1 MSAASHPLIHRTDVG
16 YYIYWHHAQRRHQN
30 RTLGIRG
37 CDRTAVVLLAAIFQP
52 LSSRGSTTLVAR
64 LLPVYAR
71 WQPMDIFSCFLFQQ
85 PHDQTQLTIIKVS
98 LSILCQSASSERSSI
113 THNRLCNTFPC
124 HFHFLFLP
132 RTKTKLNRLHRNRQV
147 VMQYFRLLCDA
158 PLLLLVCLHS
168 IARFRDQ
175 TLTFFSVFP
184 PRFVQMIIHAYD

>member
-1 MSAASHPLIHRTDVG
+1 M
-16 YYIYWHHAQRRHQN
+16 WQN
-30 RTLGIRG
+30 RR
-37 CDRTAVVLLAAIFQP
+37 CPPVAAIFQP

-184 PRFVQMIIHAYD
+184 SRFVQMIIHAYD

>member
-1 MSAASHPLIHRTDVG
+1 M
-16 YYIYWHHAQRRHQN
+16 WQN
-30 RTLGIRG
+30 RR
-37 CDRTAVVLLAAIFQP
+37 CPPVAAIFQP
-52 LSSRGSTTLVAR
+52 LSSRGSTTNTGGSSAACLRTLTTNGHFFLLSISITTRPNTTHNHQGVIKYS
-64 LLPVYAR
+64 LPVCYKR
-71 WQPMDIFSCFLFQQ
+71 EVLNY
-85 PHDQTQLTIIKVS
+85 PH
-98 LSILCQSASSERSSI
+98 
-113 THNRLCNTFPC
+113 RLCNTFPC